1 MKYSLEELKNSRLK
15 IKIEIPFSEFE
26 NYILK
31 TKQDLKKNIQ
41 ISGFRPGEAPDDL
54 IETKVGKMTI
64 LESAAQEAIKDK
76 YFKVISQIHYELIGE
91 PEVKILKL
99 ALDNPFEFEIEVDIL
114 PKIEMPDYRQIAKET
129 AKEAISVLEEEIKE
143 VLNWVLTSRAQFENL
158 ERPAQF
164 DDFVEIEYFSP
175 DLEEGRV
182 FKDAFFLGKGQ
193 LVKGFEENLVGL
205 KAGEE
210 KEFKILPQDPKNQ
223 NLPQKEILF
232 NVKMLKVQKVNIPV
246 LDDEFARKLGNFK
259 DVDDLKRNIREGL
272 IIEKEKAAKRKWE
285 EEFLKKIKE
294 KTNFVLPEK
303 LVEYQQSQLL
313 ENLKAKIKEELK
325 MEFEDYLKQIK
336 KTQEEVLQ
344 SLKMQAE
351 EVIKNELLLR
361 EMIKK
366 ENIEATDQ
374 EIEDE
379 INKFL
384 RNFPSVEA
392 AEKEIGL
399 EKLKDYYRELIQKE
413 KLFQILYNL

>member
-1 MKYSLEELKNSRLK
+1 MEYSLEELKNSRLK

-54 IETKVGKMTI
+54 IETKVSKMTI
-64 LESAAQEAIKDK
+64 LESAAQEAIEDN

-99 ALDNPFEFEIEVDIL
+99 ALDNPFEFEVEVDIL
-114 PKIEMPDYRQIAKET
+114 PKIEIPDYRQIAKET
-129 AKEAISVLEEEIKE
+129 AKEAISVSEEEIKE

-175 DLEEGRV
+175 DVEEGRV

-223 NLPQKEILF
+223 NLPKKEISF

-259 DVDDLKRNIREGL
+259 DVDDLKKNIREGL
-272 IIEKEKAAKRKWE
+272 IIEKENTAKQKWE

-303 LVEYQQSQLL
+303 LVEYQQLQLL

-392 AEKEIGL
+392 AEKEIDL

>member
-1 MKYSLEELKNSRLK
+1 MEYSLEELKNSRLK

-64 LESAAQEAIKDK
+64 LESAAQEAIEDN

-99 ALDNPFEFEIEVDIL
+99 ALDNPFEFEVEVDIL
-114 PKIEMPDYRQIAKET
+114 PKIEIPDYRQIAKET
-129 AKEAISVLEEEIKE
+129 AKEAISVSEEEIKE

-175 DLEEGRV
+175 DVEEGRV

-223 NLPQKEILF
+223 NLPKKEISF

-272 IIEKEKAAKRKWE
+272 IIEKENAAKQKWE

-303 LVEYQQSQLL
+303 LVEYQQLQLL

-392 AEKEIGL
+392 AEKEIDL